1 MFIKKLCIKNY
12 RLFDSNDYE
21 IDDFNIPDKINEGTG
36 LTVFVGENGCGKTT
50 ILDAISST
58 ILDYKADSFNISDI
72 NNPNEKTEIKIFQ
85 IKILMC

>member
-36 LTVFVGENGCGKTT
+36 LTV
-50 ILDAISST
+50 
-58 ILDYKADSFNISDI
+58 SD
-72 NNPNEKTEIKIFQ
+72 
-85 IKILMC
+85 